1 MATPIAEH
9 GATGAP
15 NAKKLD
21 LRRIMLASVIGTTIE
36 WYDLFIFATASA
48 LVFNKVFFPS
58 FDPLAGTLLA
68 FSTFASAYLSRMLG
82 AALFGHFGDRLGR
95 KSTLMISLSLMGL
108 ATFAIGLLPGYDTL
122 GAWAP
127 ILLVVLRLLQ
137 GLALG
142 GEWGGAVLL
151 AVEHAPK
158 DKRGLYGS
166 WVQIGVPAGTF
177 LANSAFLIMSALLP
191 PESFLLWGWRLP
203 FLVSILL
210 VAIGLY
216 VRLSVT
222 ETPSFASYA
231 KQAEKHR
238 IPLADLLRK
247 HWGTVLLGGVA
258 TLSIGSS
265 FNLIAVFGLS
275 YGTQTLKL
283 PKQDVLTMILIACAF
298 CVPLLPFFGRL
309 SDRIGRRKVIL
320 AGIIAEIL
328 FAFPMFWLMDNG
340 GLPGVLLGF
349 LLMMSAFAANFGP
362 IATFLAELFETGLR
376 YTGLSLCYMLAGV
389 LGSAL
394 TPIITSWL
402 VATTGNAA
410 SVAWYMMGASA
421 LSAITLVIL
430 SRRVTVSA

>member
-1 MATPIAEH
+1 MPFPSADKALSDAGSGPSRSLI
-9 GATGAP
+9 
-15 NAKKLD
+15 
-21 LRRIMLASVIGTTIE
+21 RIMLASVIGTTIE

-58 FDPLAGTLLA
+58 VDPLTGTLLA
-68 FSTFASAYLSRMLG
+68 FSTFASAYLSRMVG

-108 ATFAIGLLPGYDTL
+108 ATFCIGLLPTYAEIGI
-122 GAWAP
+122 WSP

-151 AVEHAPK
+151 AVEYAPQ
-158 DKRGLYGS
+158 DRRGLYGS

-177 LANSAFLIMSALLP
+177 IANAAFLVMSSVLS
-191 PESFLLWGWRLP
+191 PETFLAWGWRIP
-203 FLVSILL
+203 FLVSVIL

-216 VRLSVT
+216 IRLTVM
-222 ETPSFASYA
+222 ETPAFRQHAR
-231 KQAEKHR
+231 QAQSHR
-238 IPLADLLRK
+238 IPLTDLFQTR
-247 HWGTVLLGGVA
+247 WATVLLGGFA
-258 TLSIGSS
+258 TLSIGST

-283 PKQDVLTMILIACAF
+283 PKQEVLTMILIACAI
-298 CVPLLPFFGRL
+298 CVPLLPLFGRL
-309 SDRIGRRKVIL
+309 SDRIGRKTVIM

-328 FAFPMFWLMDNG
+328 FAFPMFWLMDKG
-340 GLPGVLLGF
+340 GTFGALLGF
-349 LLMMSAFAANFGP
+349 VLMMTAFAANFGP
-362 IATFLAELFETGLR
+362 IATFLAELFDTGVR
-376 YTGLSLCYMLAGV
+376 YTGLSICYMLAGV

-394 TPIITSWL
+394 TPVITAWL
-402 VATTGNAA
+402 VAATGNAA

-421 LSAITLVIL
+421 LSAITLLML
-430 SRRVTVSA
+430 SRHQKTL